1 MDGLIRKLLRQES
14 SAAMMMENAN
24 EKITT
29 TNATGKA
36 TQSSMP
42 PEKFAN
48 LTGNGCVP
56 KQKYYRLT
64 VAKEDA
70 E

>member
-1 MDGLIRKLLRQES
+1 MDGSIRKLLRQES

-42 PEKFAN
+42 PKKFADF
-48 LTGNGCVP
+48 TGNGCVP
-56 KQKYYRLT
+56 KQKYYRLA
-64 VAKEDA
+64 VAKKDA
-70 E
+70 K